1 MPASDLR
8 FLREKLLNATTSVQM
23 RPHPDLE
30 HIDNAF
36 FKILLDPEESE
47 HQIDDIEVR
56 DAFLQFMSSVMKNY
70 KNYIKDPGMVADGM
84 VNDHANSKDF
94 FDYEKF
100 RADKDAYKPN
110 TFIYKLT

>member
-1 MPASDLR
+1 
-8 FLREKLLNATTSVQM
+8 
-23 RPHPDLE
+23 
-30 HIDNAF
+30 
-36 FKILLDPEESE
+36 
-47 HQIDDIEVR
+47 
-56 DAFLQFMSSVMKNY
+56 MSSVMKNY
-70 KNYIKDPGMVADGM
+70 KNYIKDPGMVANGM

>member
-1 MPASDLR
+1 MVHLDQKRIETSEYSVQKSKMPASDLR
-8 FLREKLLNATTSVQM
+8 VLREKLLNATTSVHV

-56 DAFLQFMSSVMKNY
+56 DAFL
-70 KNYIKDPGMVADGM
+70 
-84 VNDHANSKDF
+84 
-94 FDYEKF
+94 
-100 RADKDAYKPN
+100 
-110 TFIYKLT
+110 